1 MDTSAIYNIGYGLYL
16 LTTKSGGKDN
26 GCIINTTMQIT
37 SNEPMKLLISVNKS
51 NATHDMIMSSK
62 EFNVSI
68 LTKEVPFSIFERFG
82 FQSGRDVDKFEGM
95 ADIKRA
101 ENGILYL
108 DKYTN
113 AYLSLKVVD
122 TIDCDTHTIFLSELT
137 DAKNL
142 SSDESVTYAYYHKN
156 IKPQPDKKTTGGW
169 RCKICGYIYEGDI
182 LPDDFTCPI
191 CKHGASDFEK
201 IE

>member
-1 MDTSAIYNIGYGLYL
+1 MDTSAVYNIGYGLYL
-16 LTTKSGGKDN
+16 LTTKSEGKDN
-26 GCIINTTMQIT
+26 GCIINTAIQIT
-37 SNEPMKLLISVNKS
+37 SKEPMKLLISLNKT
-51 NATHDMIMSSK
+51 NATHDMIVSSR

-113 AYLSLKVVD
+113 AYLSLKVID

-156 IKPQPDKKTTGGW
+156 IKPQPDKKTTGSW

-191 CKHGASDFEK
+191 CKHGAADFEK

>member
-137 DAKNL
+137 DAKIFQ
-142 SSDESVTYAYYHKN
+142 VMKA
-156 IKPQPDKKTTGGW
+156 
-169 RCKICGYIYEGDI
+169 
-182 LPDDFTCPI
+182 
-191 CKHGASDFEK
+191 
-201 IE
+201 